1 MLNSHSKISYRLA
14 GLSLVA
20 ALAAVPNALAVPVMP
35 EGGPPD
41 PLVGP
46 LTAPTLTSDP
56 ATVVHASSGF
66 DWSTAG
72 LVIAIGL
79 AVLAITLAM
88 VFAIG
93 RHGRQLA
100 AR

>member
-35 EGGPPD
+35 DGG

-46 LTAPTLTSDP
+46 LTGPTLTSDP
-56 ATVVHASSGF
+56 ATVVQASSGF

-72 LVIAIGL
+72 VVIAIGF